1 MSPMNTSRLSPL
13 RIGILSTARIADEFC
28 EGNLGNPR
36 IQIAAV
42 GSRSAETA
50 QAFAKKHGIERAYA
64 SYEALLADPSIEAVY
79 IPLPNHLHAPWAM
92 AAAKAGKHVLCEKP
106 LAMTRAQAQAMFD
119 AAQEANVMLLE
130 GYPYWFQPHLR
141 QVLDWVHG
149 GSVGSVRS
157 LSAHFSFPLVN
168 RANDIRARAET
179 GGGATGDLGCYVVSL
194 AQLVMGRLPRSV
206 HAVPVWSSSDPEK
219 RVDMSMAITM
229 DYEDGAVAQLLCG
242 MNQSYRRAARIC
254 GERGVIET
262 SFPNHTAE
270 HRSTLNHVN
279 DIHPTLWRGP
289 MLTEIAQ
296 PKPQITA
303 NGFYLEAQ
311 KFADIVQTQD
321 NAAIAQ
327 AREVSLAVAAVL
339 DAVRL
344 SANSGQCVQLQ
355 PLSR

>member
-1 MSPMNTSRLSPL
+1 MNTSQLPPL

-36 IQIAAV
+36 IRIAAV
-42 GSRSAETA
+42 GSLSADTA
-50 QAFAKKHGIERAYA
+50 RAFAKKHGITRSYA
-64 SYEALLADPSIEAVY
+64 SYEALLADSQIDAVY
-79 IPLPNHLHAPWAM
+79 IPLPNHLHAPWAI

-106 LAMTRAQAQAMFD
+106 LAMTRAEAQAMFD
-119 AAQEANVMLLE
+119 AAQEADVMLLE

-141 QVLDWVHG
+141 QVLDWVQG

-157 LSAHFSFPLVN
+157 LSAHFSFPMVN

-179 GGGATGDLGCYVVSL
+179 GGGATGDVGCYVVSL
-194 AQLVMGRLPRSV
+194 AQLVMGRMPRTV
-206 HAVPVWSSSDPEK
+206 HAVPVWSHSDVAK

-229 DYEDGAVAQLLCG
+229 DYEDGAVVHLLCG

-254 GERGVIET
+254 GDQGVIET
-262 SFPNHTAE
+262 SFPNHTAG
-270 HRSTLNHVN
+270 HRSVQNHTN

-289 MLTEIAQ
+289 MLTEAAQ
-296 PKPQITA
+296 ATPQITA

-321 NAAIAQ
+321 KSAIAQ
-327 AREVSLAVAAVL
+327 AKEVSLAVATVL
-339 DAVRL
+339 DAVRQ
-344 SANSGQCVQLQ
+344 SANSGQRVEL
-355 PLSR
+355 